1 MTEKNKWQVVCVAS
15 GITNAHLVVGRL
27 KAEGIAT
34 HLIYETVG
42 ILYAT
47 NLDGLGEVKILVPE
61 EELEKARMVLTQSYK
76 DDDLQ

>member
-15 GITNAHLVVGRL
+15 GMTNAHLVEGRL
-27 KAEGIAT
+27 KTEGINT

-61 EELEKARMVLTQSYK
+61 EELEKARMVLAQSYE

>member
-1 MTEKNKWQVVCVAS
+1 MTEKEKWRIVCVAS
-15 GITNAHLVVGRL
+15 GMTNAHIIEGRL
-27 KAEGIAT
+27 KTEGIAT
-34 HLIYETVG
+34 HLSYETAG

-61 EELEKARMVLTQSYK
+61 RDLERALNALAQSYE